1 MGGIIIVNLLRYRL
15 CRIKKKREW
24 INQKEINDAIDNPLK
39 VFDVVI
45 DELGRPSRKYIG
57 NSATVIINP
66 ETKKEITSWKTS
78 SKLKEKYKKGKK

>member
-1 MGGIIIVNLLRYRL
+1 M
-15 CRIKKKREW
+15 
-24 INQKEINDAIDNPLK
+24 
-39 VFDVVI
+39 FDVVI